1 MNKYEIT
8 DDGYKIFNKTNNKKF
23 IIIDYDEIKLL
34 KENNLKL
41 KKDFN
46 KLLDLMRNTQI
57 NLYEQKLNRRII

>member
-8 DDGYKIFNKTNNKKF
+8 DDGYKIFNKNNNKKF

-46 KLLDLMRNTQI
+46 RLLDLMRNTQI

>member
-1 MNKYEIT
+1 MNEYEIT

>member
-1 MNKYEIT
+1 MNQYEIT

>member
-1 MNKYEIT
+1 MNEYEIT
-8 DDGYKIFNKTNNKKF
+8 DDGYKIFNKNNNKKF

-46 KLLDLMRNTQI
+46 RLLDLMRNTQI

>member
-1 MNKYEIT
+1 MNEYEIT
-8 DDGYKIFNKTNNKKF
+8 DDGYKIFNKNNNKKF